1 MSALTEKRVHII
13 VSGLVQ
19 GVGFR
24 MFVQR
29 EASARSL
36 SSWTR
41 NLPDGTVEIE
51 AQGNPGLMDEL
62 VRQCRIGPARSSVT
76 SIKVREMAIDD
87 DDDTSFRIL
96 T

>member
-1 MSALTEKRVHII
+1 MTEKRVHII

-36 SSWTR
+36 SGWTR
-41 NLPDGTVEIE
+41 NLADGTVEIE
-51 AQGNPGLMDEL
+51 AQGSSGLVDEL
-62 VRQCRIGPARSSVT
+62 LRQSRIGPARSSVT
-76 SIKVREMAIDD
+76 SIKVREMAIDAAD
-87 DDDTSFRIL
+87 RGFRIL

>member
-1 MSALTEKRVHII
+1 MTVTEKRIHLI

-24 MFVQR
+24 MFVLR

-36 SSWTR
+36 SGWTR
-41 NLPDGTVEIE
+41 NLPDGTVEVE
-51 AQGNPGLMDEL
+51 AQGNSGLVDEL
-62 VRQCRIGPARSSVT
+62 IRQIRIGPSRSSVT
-76 SIKVREMAIDD
+76 SIKVKEIEV
-87 DDDTSFRIL
+87 DTSGREFRIL